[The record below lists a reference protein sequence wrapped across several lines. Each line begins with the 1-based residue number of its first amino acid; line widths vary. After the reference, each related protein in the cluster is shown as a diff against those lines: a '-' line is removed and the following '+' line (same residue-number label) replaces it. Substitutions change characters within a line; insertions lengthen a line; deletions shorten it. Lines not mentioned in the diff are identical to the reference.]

1 MEGEKKKK
9 NGKQKLQH
17 NFIRQ
22 PKAEGCAM
30 YKKKNNKYNITE
42 AKSIVENYLERGVTP
57 LSGTY

>member
-1 MEGEKKKK
+1 MEEEKEKWKTEIVII
-9 NGKQKLQH
+9 NLLDNPKQ
-17 NFIRQ
+17 R
-22 PKAEGCAM
+22 GRAM